1 MSGDRCVQGVVSIEG
16 SCRLLHH
23 VRARVSGVAAQLE
36 MEIEQERLGEHLVCD
51 RTLLQAMSPS
61 PQFA

>member
-1 MSGDRCVQGVVSIEG
+1 
-16 SCRLLHH
+16 
-23 VRARVSGVAAQLE
+23 VSGVAAQLE

-51 RTLLQAMSPS
+51 RTLLQALSPS